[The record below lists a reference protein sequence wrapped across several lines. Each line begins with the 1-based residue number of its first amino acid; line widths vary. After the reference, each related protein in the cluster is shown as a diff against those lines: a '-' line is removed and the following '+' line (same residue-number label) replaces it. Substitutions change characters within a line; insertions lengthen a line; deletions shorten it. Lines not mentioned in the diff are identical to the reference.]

1 MRTPQSPPNFDELTR
16 ELNVATQVA
25 LRMGVTSTLVDGK
38 YVHWEKLRRLRL
50 PRGIRN
56 HKEWWAGLKFQRLPK
71 RKFINLDIF
80 EETQF
85 SFSLEDPIYEKHIFI
100 DKNASGSIQMPVSI
114 GEAEMKKQFYVKSL
128 IEEAITSS
136 QMEGASTTRPV
147 AKAMILDKREPRDKS
162 EQMILN
168 NYRTMEFI
176 NEIKDEPLSKKL
188 IFEIHKMISENTFDD
203 EEEVGRFRK
212 PDEKVVVQDSL
223 TGEIFHRPPPANQLE
238 EQISFLC
245 DFANEKSPEYFVHP
259 VIRSVIL
266 HFLIGFIHP
275 FVDGNGR
282 TARALFYWSMLH
294 HGYWLFQYIS
304 ISRILKK
311 EQKRYS
317 QSYLFTENDDNDLN
331 YFLVYHLDVI
341 ERAIFACNDFVK
353 RKAIQSLELMQE
365 LKSMEKFNYRQQEL
379 LRHAIQNPEL
389 PYTFKSHQ
397 TSHGISYASSRSDI
411 LSLVEKG
418 LLRQYKVGRAMHFL
432 PEKDIKNKLK

>member
-1 MRTPQSPPNFDELTR
+1 MRTPQSPPDFDEILQNNTMDR
-16 ELNVATQVA
+16 YIEIMQ
-25 LRMGVTSTLVDGK
+25 LVGSPLVGGQ
-38 YVHWEKLRRLRL
+38 YLHWDKLRRKAL
-50 PRGIRN
+50 PEN
-56 HKEWWAGLKFQRLPK
+56 VKDHKEWWTALKLQRLSQ
-71 RKFINLDIF
+71 RKFINLDRSR
-80 EETQF
+80 ETRFTF
-85 SFSLEDPIYEKHIFI
+85 SIEDPIYEKHIFI
-100 DKNASGSIQMPVSI
+100 DKNASGSIQMPVSV

-136 QMEGASTTRPV
+136 QMEGASTTRRV

-168 NYRTMEFI
+168 NYRTMEFV
-176 NEIKDEPLSKKL
+176 NEIKDESLSKEL
-188 IFEIHKMISENTFDD
+188 IFEIHRMISENTLDD

-212 PDEKVVVQDSL
+212 DDEKIVVQDSL
-223 TGEIFHRPPPANQLE
+223 TGKILHRPPPADHLE
-238 EQISFLC
+238 DHISFLC
-245 DFANEKSPEYFVHP
+245 EFANEKSPEYFIHP

-266 HFLIGFIHP
+266 HFLIGYIHP

-317 QSYLFTENDDNDLN
+317 QSYLFTESDDNDLN

-341 ERAIFACNDFVK
+341 VRAILACNEFVK
-353 RKAIQSLELMQE
+353 RKAQQSIRITQD
-365 LKSMEKFNYRQQEL
+365 LKRMEKFNYRQQEL
-379 LRHAIQNPEL
+379 LRHAMLYPEQ

-397 TSHGISYASSRSDI
+397 TSHRISYASSRSDI
-411 LSLVEKG
+411 LELVEKK
-418 LLRQYKVGRAMHFL
+418 LLRQYKVGRAMHFV
-432 PEKDIKNKLK
+432 PEKDLRNRLR